1 MAVFEK
7 KIPRKVFLD
16 DTQVLTCI
24 FENVQNIQGHT
35 VSVTGISSSWVREGL
50 HVIFSLFSYDHML
63 YRNFTIMLHALRLK
77 KSIGSCNMDVMQH
90 EIFC

>member
-24 FENVQNIQGHT
+24 FENAQNIQGHT
-35 VSVTGISSSWVREGL
+35 VSLKWCMEVLNVKRHATGKEASPTTLNISIRSHFL
-50 HVIFSLFSYDHML
+50 L
-63 YRNFTIMLHALRLK
+63 
-77 KSIGSCNMDVMQH
+77 
-90 EIFC
+90 